1 MQNRIVATCL
11 TFVACSAWVSAAV
24 TPTLWWWDPPVTQT
38 IDSLE
43 PKFKEKVVDLISAFE
58 AAGVRLE
65 FNPGGGRTRLKQ
77 HFMYWSWKIAKEGYR
92 RNKDPRPVP
101 PEGYDIDWFWLRPSP
116 TDYHP
121 YSDKHNVP
129 NYIGAA
135 MAMVDDLGL
144 TINPGPSNKLVEG
157 KAVSLVYRCQQ
168 ENKGFNVSGKD
179 GKTYFLP
186 GQMCLKDANT
196 ISLFASYGLNQI
208 SNGDVP
214 STSFGQYFS
223 EDGKLD

>member
-1 MQNRIVATCL
+1 MQKMVFVTCL
-11 TFVACSAWVSAAV
+11 GFIAWSASVSAAV
-24 TPTLWWWDPPVTQT
+24 TPTIWWWDPPVTQT
-38 IDSLE
+38 IESLE
-43 PKFKEKVVDLISAFE
+43 PKFKEKVIALIAAFE

-65 FNPGGGRTRLKQ
+65 FNPGGGRTQLKQ

-101 PEGYDIDWFWLRPSP
+101 PNGYDIDWFWLQPSP

-135 MAMVDDLGL
+135 MAMVEHLGL
-144 TINPGPSNKLVEG
+144 TRNPGQSNKLVEG
-157 KAVSLVYRCQQ
+157 KATSLVYPCQQ
-168 ENKGFNVSGKD
+168 DKKGFSVLGKD

-186 GQMCLKDANT
+186 SQMSLKDANT
-196 ISLFASYGLNQI
+196 IALFSSFGLNQI

-214 STSFGQYFS
+214 STSYGQYFS